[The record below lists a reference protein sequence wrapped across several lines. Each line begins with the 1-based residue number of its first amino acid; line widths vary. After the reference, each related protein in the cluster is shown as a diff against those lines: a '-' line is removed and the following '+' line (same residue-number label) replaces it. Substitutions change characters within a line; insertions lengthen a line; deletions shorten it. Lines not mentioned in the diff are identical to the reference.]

1 MEIAL
6 SKINLKE
13 SPLLLLKNANESI
26 IAPLCEVMNFQAQLY
41 YNEVSQISFSLPR
54 QHDGEAVEEYNAL
67 TGMQIVE
74 WKDIGKFVLINPTI
88 VDEGIREVKQ
98 CKGYSLEYE
107 FTYKKISLENATYNF
122 WNPVTPNS
130 TILGIVMSYMPSW
143 SVGTVDSGLIGKY
156 RTFEVDHENLYD
168 FMKNQ
173 LQESYSC
180 IFEFDTLQRK
190 VNVRDA
196 NQSARKTPVFL
207 SKQNLAKEIEIEED
221 TENICTVLDVN
232 GADACFPVSLLQTD

>member
-1 MEIAL
+1 MITVQNPSSFQRL
-6 SKINLKE
+6 KRPLKE
-13 SPLLLLKNANESI
+13 YSICFLL
-26 IAPLCEVMNFQAQLY
+26 V
-41 YNEVSQISFSLPR
+41 
-54 QHDGEAVEEYNAL
+54 
-67 TGMQIVE
+67 
-74 WKDIGKFVLINPTI
+74 
-88 VDEGIREVKQ
+88 
-98 CKGYSLEYE
+98 
-107 FTYKKISLENATYNF
+107 
-122 WNPVTPNS
+122 
-130 TILGIVMSYMPSW
+130 
-143 SVGTVDSGLIGKY
+143 GKY